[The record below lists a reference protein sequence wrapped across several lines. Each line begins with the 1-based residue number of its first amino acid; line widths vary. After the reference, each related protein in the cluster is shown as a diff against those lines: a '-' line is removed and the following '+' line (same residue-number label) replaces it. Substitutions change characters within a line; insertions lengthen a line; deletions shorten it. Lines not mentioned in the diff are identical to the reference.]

1 MAGGEPGTR
10 TLNSFLNN
18 GFQDHLTTNYH
29 NSPYYLEY
37 ILISLK
43 DLPSLIIKQRISYR
57 RSN

>member
-29 NSPYYLEY
+29 NYSYYLEY

-43 DLPSLIIKQRISYR
+43 DLPSLIINKELK
-57 RSN
+57 